1 MTARIAI
8 VGSFNIDLVV
18 RTPKRPRSGET
29 VLGTSADT
37 YVGGKGCNQGIAAAR
52 LGARVSMVGRVGRD
66 HFGEQLLRVMEREGI
81 DSTYVSYDQR
91 APTGIASIMVSDDG
105 DNSIVVI
112 PGANGLV
119 SAQDVDA
126 AAGALAQ
133 SDVVLLQLEVPIES
147 TLRAAELAKRS
158 GVRVI
163 LNPAPARDLPLDLL
177 RRVDVLVPNE
187 LEAQLLTGV
196 DPSTDPSGAAKLL
209 LEMGIQTVIITLGR
223 RGAFLMTGD
232 MATLVPTFMVQPVDT
247 TAAGDAFC
255 GALAVAISE
264 GKSLQDAVRFS
275 NAAGAIAATKAGA
288 EPSLPYRDEVD
299 RLVM

>member
-1 MTARIAI
+1 MTARVAI

-18 RTPKRPRSGET
+18 RTPRRPRSGET
-29 VLGTSADT
+29 ILGTSANT

-52 LGARVSMVGRVGRD
+52 LGALVSMVGKVGRD
-66 HFGEQLLRVMEREGI
+66 HFGEQLLRIMDREGI
-81 DSTYVSYDQR
+81 DYTYVTNDQR
-91 APTGIASIMVSDDG
+91 APTGIASILVSDDG
-105 DNSIVVI
+105 DNSIVVV
-112 PGANGLV
+112 PGANSLV
-119 SAQDVDA
+119 STLDVDA

-133 SDVVLLQLEVPIES
+133 SDILLLQLEIPLEA
-147 TLRAAELAKRS
+147 TLRAAELAKRA

-163 LNPAPARDLPLDLL
+163 LNPAPAREIPLDLL
-177 RRVDVLVPNE
+177 QLVDILVPNE
-187 LEAQLLTGV
+187 VEAQLLTGL
-196 DPSTDPSGAAKLL
+196 DPSTDPSGAAKVL
-209 LEMGIQTVIITLGR
+209 LEMGIQTVIVTLGR

-255 GALAVAISE
+255 GALAVAVAE

-288 EPSLPYRDEVD
+288 EPSLPHRDEVD
-299 RLVM
+299 RLVT